1 MTEGFS
7 RIDQELCTG
16 CGNCIEVCP
25 ADAISGEKKMPQVVS
40 EERCVGCGRCVQ
52 VCNSYDTIFQEH
64 STSRANRLEERGLP
78 GSLTEPLFA
87 AYNRSN
93 IPAVRT
99 ALADRSLAVMTQYG
113 PAVSGALAE
122 DFGIAAGSLSTGR
135 IVAAL
140 KKLGFKKV
148 FSYTLPAALAVL
160 EKAHELVER
169 LQSGRILPVINSSC
183 PAAVKFIEQFHPELI
198 HYLAGS
204 KSPHQIAGTLIKTYV
219 AETLKLDPKQ
229 IYSVSIG
236 PCTSRR
242 FESGRPEM
250 VSGGYTNV
258 DAVLTTR
265 DLAWMIKDSG
275 IDLSK
280 MPEEG
285 FDAELPA
292 VAATENVYCTPGD
305 IAAAVLSISHGM
317 LAPGSSE
324 HPDVKFSETGTEG
337 VRTSSVK
344 LNSFD
349 VKAAAITGLPGAVP
363 FFEAMKAGKN
373 EIAFLEMLACP
384 MGCVSGS
391 GQPKVL
397 LPQDRLGTYAERA
410 TLNTG
415 LDAKTLNA
423 IAQHPAVQRIYKDY
437 FQKPSGDRSN
447 HALHTRYVERKL
459 SQ

>member
-16 CGNCIEVCP
+16 CGTCIEACP
-25 ADAISGEKKMPQVVS
+25 ADAISGDKKMPQVVS

-52 VCNSYDTIFQEH
+52 VCSAYDTIFQEH
-64 STSRANRLEERGLP
+64 STSRASRLEERGLP
-78 GSLTEPLFA
+78 GSLVEPLFA

-93 IPAVRT
+93 IPAVRA
-99 ALADRSLAVMTQYG
+99 ALADQRLTVMLQYG

-122 DFGIAAGSLSTGR
+122 DFGMEPGGLPTAR
-135 IVAAL
+135 IIAAL
-140 KKLGFKKV
+140 KKLGFRKV

-160 EKAHELVER
+160 EKAHEFVER
-169 LQSGRILPVINSSC
+169 MQSGRILPVINSSC
-183 PAAVKFIEQFHPELI
+183 PAAVKYIEQFHPELI

-204 KSPHQIAGTLIKTYV
+204 KSPHQIAGTLIKTCV

-250 VSGGYTNV
+250 TSGGYPNV

-265 DLAWMIKDSG
+265 DLAWMIKDAG
-275 IDLSK
+275 IDVMK
-280 MPEEG
+280 MPEES
-285 FDAELPA
+285 FDAELPFIGA
-292 VAATENVYCTPGD
+292 MENVYCTPGD
-305 IAAAVLSISHGM
+305 ITEAVFQISHHI
-317 LAPGSSE
+317 LAPDSGES
-324 HPDVKFSETGTEG
+324 PAAKFLETGTEG
-337 VRTSSVK
+337 VRIASFK
-344 LNSFD
+344 LDSHE
-349 VKAAAITGLPGAVP
+349 VKAAAVTGLPGAVP

-373 EIAFLEMLACP
+373 EIGFLEMLACP

-391 GQPKVL
+391 GQPKIL
-397 LPQDRLGTYAERA
+397 LPQDREGSYARRA
-410 TLNTG
+410 ALNTG
-415 LDAKTLNA
+415 PDAKGLKA
-423 IAQHPAVQRIYKDY
+423 IVQNPAVQRLYNDY
-437 FQKPSGDRSN
+437 FGKRCGDKSN
-447 HALHTRYVERKL
+447 HALHTQYVERKL

>member
-1 MTEGFS
+1 
-7 RIDQELCTG
+7 
-16 CGNCIEVCP
+16 
-25 ADAISGEKKMPQVVS
+25 
-40 EERCVGCGRCVQ
+40 
-52 VCNSYDTIFQEH
+52 
-64 STSRANRLEERGLP
+64 
-78 GSLTEPLFA
+78 
-87 AYNRSN
+87 
-93 IPAVRT
+93 
-99 ALADRSLAVMTQYG
+99 
-113 PAVSGALAE
+113 
-122 DFGIAAGSLSTGR
+122 
-135 IVAAL
+135 
-140 KKLGFKKV
+140 
-148 FSYTLPAALAVL
+148 
-160 EKAHELVER
+160 
-169 LQSGRILPVINSSC
+169 
-183 PAAVKFIEQFHPELI
+183 VKFIEQFHPELI

-250 VSGGYTNV
+250 TSGGYANV

-275 IDLSK
+275 IDLLKIS
-280 MPEEG
+280 EES

-292 VAATENVYCTPGD
+292 IAAMENAYCTPGD
-305 IAAAVLSISHGM
+305 IAAAVLCISHGL
-317 LAPGSSE
+317 LAPSSSA
-324 HPDVKFSETGTEG
+324 HPEVNFSETGTEG
-337 VRTSSVK
+337 VRTASVK
-344 LNSFD
+344 LDSYE

-397 LPQDRLGTYAERA
+397 LPQDRAGAYDER
-410 TLNTG
+410 TKLNTG
-415 LDAKTLNA
+415 LDAKSLNA
-423 IAQHPAVQRIYKDY
+423 VAQHPAVQRIYQDY
-437 FQKPSGDRSN
+437 FRKPWGDKSN
-447 HALHTRYVERKL
+447 HALHTQYMERKL